1 MQDNLTSSENNLEYN
16 YEVVCEEFLNML
28 NRHYEDEN
36 TSVMTSYSQTGLL
49 YNQNVSNV
57 NVKLNTNRVNFPDVV
72 DNDDGDDEDDDEREE
87 IDEVDRERFEE
98 LLNNLEKPSFLCLPF
113 HCLSKLCPNLWGTGT
128 TRKGEPKSDQ
138 RKLPYKSHGMIQI
151 IYDNIIGLL
160 FGILIGFIVYAVFVT
175 LLAHSPH
182 ASTLLSAYA
191 MMFSIFALAFSS
203 DFRCIALL
211 FFPYLTTSR
220 IRWLLLMYATSLCIG
235 GPGLNFLYNFETFR
249 NSLACI
255 ISQISTN
262 LMILKTFNN
271 SPFSVLKVSI
281 ESFISELNSML
292 HSLRT
297 ALSTIH
303 SSVLQ
308 LIVTMEKNAGW
319 IESIRQSCGNT
330 DVLRNLCTRFLNK
343 AYLLCVDELTTFSG
357 LCHHLKFVSI
367 DLCTKTPS
375 MIGSCDSYVETIESR
390 IKFASKNNLTEK
402 MNKIINIIGKEN
414 LTLLDNFDDYIEVT
428 NEMDDIIAELLR
440 AQSAGFIRKIEHAK
454 EITTWIL
461 LAWSLFTMIQLIVK
475 AAIFRNSWLNKET
488 FDNHY
493 ITKSFIKQV
502 SGDYVAQLNY
512 EDYYYY
518 LCYDFVN

>member
-1 MQDNLTSSENNLEYN
+1 
-16 YEVVCEEFLNML
+16 
-28 NRHYEDEN
+28 
-36 TSVMTSYSQTGLL
+36 
-49 YNQNVSNV
+49 
-57 NVKLNTNRVNFPDVV
+57 
-72 DNDDGDDEDDDEREE
+72 
-87 IDEVDRERFEE
+87 
-98 LLNNLEKPSFLCLPF
+98 
-113 HCLSKLCPNLWGTGT
+113 
-128 TRKGEPKSDQ
+128 
-138 RKLPYKSHGMIQI
+138 
-151 IYDNIIGLL
+151 
-160 FGILIGFIVYAVFVT
+160 
-175 LLAHSPH
+175 
-182 ASTLLSAYA
+182 
-191 MMFSIFALAFSS
+191 
-203 DFRCIALL
+203 
-211 FFPYLTTSR
+211 
-220 IRWLLLMYATSLCIG
+220 
-235 GPGLNFLYNFETFR
+235 
-249 NSLACI
+249 
-255 ISQISTN
+255 
-262 LMILKTFNN
+262 
-271 SPFSVLKVSI
+271 
-281 ESFISELNSML
+281 
-292 HSLRT
+292 
-297 ALSTIH
+297 
-303 SSVLQ
+303 
-308 LIVTMEKNAGW
+308 MEKNAGW